1 MEDHKDKDQKG
12 SKDGQ
17 DRSIN
22 IGSAVN
28 VQNITGDNVQV
39 SFVIGQQII
48 TNQDFVNALEKLKE
62 IFESAQIDSTAAKAM
77 ENAMSEADAE
87 LKESNP
93 DKDKIGQALERAVTI
108 AKGASNIKE
117 LLTLAAPLIKEA
129 AGWLGAAGANLLSMV
144 QSIL

>member
-1 MEDHKDKDQKG
+1 MEDNKDKDQKG

-17 DRSIN
+17 DRSVH

-48 TNQDFVNALEKLKE
+48 SNQDFLSALDKLKE
-62 IFESAQIDSTAAKAM
+62 IFESAKIDPSESQAM
-77 ENAMSEADAE
+77 ETAMSEAEAE
-87 LKESNP
+87 LKESSP
-93 DKDKIGQALERAVTI
+93 DKGRIGQALEKAVTI

-117 LLTLAAPLIKEA
+117 LLILAAPLIKEA
-129 AGWLGAAGANLLSMV
+129 AGWLGAAGANLLSM
-144 QSIL
+144 L

>member
-1 MEDHKDKDQKG
+1 MEENKDKDQKG
-12 SKDGQ
+12 SKDRQ

-39 SFVIGQQII
+39 SFVVGQQII
-48 TNQDFVNALEKLKE
+48 TNQDFVSALDKLKE
-62 IFESAQIDSTAAKAM
+62 IFESAKIDPSESQAM
-77 ENAMSEADAE
+77 ETAMAEAEAE
-87 LKESNP
+87 LKESKP
-93 DKDKIGQALERAVTI
+93 DKGKIGRALERAVTI

-129 AGWLGAAGANLLSMV
+129 AGWLGAAGASLLSMV
-144 QSIL
+144 QSI